1 MGTDLD
7 TVVSVGRMSVD
18 PRATMKGQKRVYPHM
33 TPKQVMINT
42 AAVLFVV
49 GLAWLAIQVRSI
61 ILLLILG
68 ILFAAAIEP
77 LVFRLRR
84 RGLTRGQSILV
95 VYVSLIGSLGLTG
108 YLIVPP
114 LITQGSALIDQIPD
128 ILMQLRDSA
137 RTSENDFINTSGV
150 RTLNRALA
158 AYNSLRAN
166 PNIEGGTALS
176 FATTVIGVVFTIVS
190 TMIVAFYWMTEKA
203 IIKRLVL
210 GLFPLD
216 KRDRAHTIWDNIE
229 SRIGGWTRGQLTL
242 CLVIGVLSAIAY
254 FLIGLDFWLALG
266 IFAGMT
272 EIIPFIGPFLG
283 GGAAF
288 VVALTDSWQT
298 ALIVL
303 VFVLLLQ
310 QLEGAFLVPRVMR
323 NAVGMTP
330 LTVVLAVLV
339 GGAVAGPL
347 GSILAIPVGA
357 AVQVLIQ
364 DMLHNREDDPDSLS
378 RGATVG
384 VGRESQTPD
393 FIPTTTRE

>member
-1 MGTDLD
+1 
-7 TVVSVGRMSVD
+7 
-18 PRATMKGQKRVYPHM
+18 M
-33 TPKQVMINT
+33 TPKQVMVNT
-42 AAVLFVV
+42 ASVLFVV

-95 VYVSLIGSLGLTG
+95 VYVSLIGALALTG

-137 RTSENDFINTSGV
+137 RTSQNDFINTSGV

-158 AYNSLRAN
+158 AYESLRAN

-176 FATTVIGVVFTIVS
+176 FATTVIGAIFTIVS

-254 FLIGLDFWLALG
+254 SLIGLDFWLALG
-266 IFAGMT
+266 IFAGVT

-288 VVALTDSWQT
+288 TVALTDSFQT
-298 ALIVL
+298 AVIVL

-364 DMLHNREDDPDSLS
+364 DMLRNREDDPDSMS
-378 RGATVG
+378 RGAALA
-384 VGRESQTPD
+384 VGREARIPD
-393 FIPTTTRE
+393 LITTTPRE

>member
-1 MGTDLD
+1 M
-7 TVVSVGRMSVD
+7 
-18 PRATMKGQKRVYPHM
+18 YPSM
-33 TPKQVMINT
+33 TPKQVMVNT
-42 AAVLFVV
+42 ASVLFVI
-49 GLAWLAIQVRSI
+49 GLAWLVIQVRSI
-61 ILLLILG
+61 IVLLILG

-84 RGLTRGQSILV
+84 QGLTRGQSILV
-95 VYVSLIGSLGLTG
+95 VYVSLFGSLALIG
-108 YLIVPP
+108 YLVVPP
-114 LITQGSALIDQIPD
+114 LITQGSALVNEIPS
-128 ILMQLRDSA
+128 ILSDLRASA
-137 RTSENDFINTSGV
+137 LTSDNDFIRTSGA
-150 RTLNRALA
+150 RTLSRAIS
-158 AYNSLRAN
+158 AYNALRAN
-166 PNIEGGTALS
+166 PNIEGGTAIQ
-176 FATTVIGVVFTIVS
+176 FASTVVGSIFTIVS

-210 GLFPLD
+210 GLFPLTA
-216 KRDRAHTIWDNIE
+216 RDRAHTLWDDIE
-229 SRIGGWTRGQLTL
+229 SRIGGWTRGQLLL

-254 FLIGLDFWLALG
+254 SIIGLEFWLALG
-266 IFAGMT
+266 IFAGVT

-288 VVALTDSWQT
+288 TVALTDSWQK
-298 ALIVL
+298 AVIVA

-364 DMLHNREDDPDSLS
+364 DMLRNREDDPDSIN
-378 RGATVG
+378 RGVAASTARETLATDLAAVR
-384 VGRESQTPD
+384 RE
-393 FIPTTTRE
+393 

>member
-1 MGTDLD
+1 
-7 TVVSVGRMSVD
+7 
-18 PRATMKGQKRVYPHM
+18 M

-42 AAVLFVV
+42 ASVLFVV
-49 GLAWLAIQVRSI
+49 GLAWLLIQVRSI

-84 RGLTRGQSILV
+84 RGLTRGQSILI
-95 VYVSLIGSLGLTG
+95 VYVSLIGLLALIG

-114 LITQGSALIDQIPD
+114 LITQGSALINDIPN
-128 ILMQLRDSA
+128 ILKDLRASA
-137 RTSENDFINTSGV
+137 LTSENDFIRTSGS
-150 RTLNRALA
+150 RTLSRAIR
-158 AYNSLRAN
+158 AYEALRAN

-176 FATTVIGVVFTIVS
+176 FATTVVGALFTIVS

-229 SRIGGWTRGQLTL
+229 SRLGGWTRGQLTL

-254 FLIGLDFWLALG
+254 SIIGLEFWLALG
-266 IFAGMT
+266 IFAGVT

-288 VVALTDSWQT
+288 IVALTESWQK
-298 ALIVL
+298 ALVVL

-364 DMLHNREDDPDSLS
+364 DMLHNREDDPDTLNRSAMV
-378 RGATVG
+378 GA
-384 VGRESQTPD
+384 GRESPMSD
-393 FIPTTTRE
+393 LMTTRPRE

>member
-1 MGTDLD
+1 
-7 TVVSVGRMSVD
+7 
-18 PRATMKGQKRVYPHM
+18 MKGQDTVYPFM

-42 AAVLFVV
+42 ASVLFVV

-95 VYVSLIGSLGLTG
+95 VYVSLIGLLALTG

-114 LITQGSALIDQIPD
+114 LITQGSALIDQIPT
-128 ILMQLRDSA
+128 ILQDLRASA
-137 RTSENDFINTSGV
+137 LTSENDFIRTSGA
-150 RTLNRALA
+150 RTLGRAIA
-158 AYNSLRAN
+158 AYESLRAN

-176 FATTVIGVVFTIVS
+176 FATTVIGAVFTIVS

-229 SRIGGWTRGQLTL
+229 SRLGGWTRGQLTL

-254 FLIGLDFWLALG
+254 LLIGLEFWLALG
-266 IFAGMT
+266 IFAGVT

-288 VVALTDSWQT
+288 IVALTDSWQT

-364 DMLHNREDDPDSLS
+364 DMLRNREDDPDSMG
-378 RGATVG
+378 RGVTLG

-393 FIPTTTRE
+393 LIASTARE